1 MSRMSPAS
9 EEVGVFGCLFVCLC
23 CSKGKG
29 GGLIGLDLPRAV
41 GVLGRFVFCI

>member
-9 EEVGVFGCLFVCLC
+9 EEVGVFGCLFVCAAQRA
-23 CSKGKG
+23 KG
-29 GGLIGLDLPRAV
+29 GGLGLDLPRAV